1 MLTTL
6 APTKSWVGPSVVVA
20 VLVFVST
27 MLAFGWIGFLASDD
41 WAYFSG
47 AQGWLNDFPYVARTH
62 RTLRLPV
69 VLPIALSVGVLG
81 SGEFQTVLPTILY
94 FLGLLGLA
102 SWSARVHSGDNIVA
116 VLVVG
121 LLASTPL
128 FSVWATIVSADIC
141 ELFFVLLSLWLFYSA
156 SVGKQPVL
164 PLFLAGCAAGFAWLT
179 RETSVALLILYAL
192 LFLRGAYLERRLYWV
207 MAGGWLLIA
216 GIEAFYYLAMTDDI
230 FYKYRTILM
239 TQPSLQNVFT
249 MTAGAGTGNITN
261 NRIVGPFA
269 ALLVNQEFG
278 LLYYLAVPAVWMCC
292 FSEELDLEQ
301 RRLPRLLFGLGVI
314 WFFVVGYTLGLRA
327 LPRYFAVP
335 TFVAVFLVSIWLR
348 QILRHRSRST
358 ALLLGMALLST
369 NLIAIYV
376 ENRMPLFGERALV
389 RYVADTDELVYTNPH
404 TAALA
409 KQLLIWRGPGLV
421 KRVRS
426 EPPPPQSL
434 YLYYGKGASMG
445 SIHGKSFESALYR
458 VGEDWI
464 EVWRAEAT
472 KKFTGVLTQAFGLD
486 EWLPSGIS
494 TRLIEPNPPAIV
506 YRTSSATI
514 SLETN

>member
-1 MLTTL
+1 MLTNL
-6 APTKSWVGPSVVVA
+6 ALKISWRSSSVVVA
-20 VLVFVST
+20 LLVFVPS

-41 WAYFSG
+41 WSYLSG
-47 AQGWLNDFPYVARTH
+47 AQSWLNDFPFVARYHITF
-62 RTLRLPV
+62 RLPV
-69 VLPIALSVGVLG
+69 VLPIALSISVFGP
-81 SGEFQTVLPTILY
+81 GEFQTVLPTILY

-102 SWSARVHSGDNIVA
+102 FWSTRVYSGEIFPA
-116 VLVVG
+116 VLVTG

-128 FSVWATIVSADIC
+128 FAVWATIASVDIC
-141 ELFFVLLSLWLFYSA
+141 ELFFVFLSLWLFYRA
-156 SVGKQPVL
+156 SLEKQPGL
-164 PLFLAGCAAGFAWLT
+164 FLFLAGCSAGFAWLT
-179 RETSVALLILYAL
+179 RETSVALLFLYAF
-192 LFLRGAYLERRLYWV
+192 LFLRGAYLERQLYWV
-207 MAGGWLLIA
+207 MAGGWFLII
-216 GIEAFYYLAMTDDI
+216 GIEAFYYFEMTDDLL
-230 FYKYRTILM
+230 YRYRTVL
-239 TQPSLQNVFT
+239 TTHRSLEDVFA

-278 LLYYLAVPAVWMCC
+278 LLYYLVVPAVWMCC
-292 FSEELDLEQ
+292 FSDTLDLEQ
-301 RRLPRLLFGLGVI
+301 RRLPRLLFGLGVL

-472 KKFTGVLTQAFGLD
+472 KKFKGVLTQAFGLD